1 MQIQQVNRVDA
12 EKVFILVKN
21 VDGSGSITTGM
32 GAQLTQLAASFDGV
46 SSVKSAAALYNGF
59 MGIAVQDIAINAFG
73 LVQNWGFC
81 NSVQVSGVGSSLSVQ
96 VGNYLI
102 PGAVAGQFF
111 SSLTDQALS
120 TLLYRYAINATATMV
135 SANPSFT
142 SAFIKAL

>member
-12 EKVFILVKN
+12 EKVFILIKN

-32 GAQLTQLAASFDGV
+32 GAQLTQLAASFDGIG
-46 SSVKSAAALYNGF
+46 SVKVAAALYNGF
-59 MGIAVQDIAINAFG
+59 MGVAVGDIAINSFG

-81 NSVQVSGVGSSLSVQ
+81 NSVQVSGVGTSLSIQ

-111 SSLTDQALS
+111 SSLTDQAVS

-142 SAFIKAL
+142 SAFLRAL